1 MSCQC
6 SGMDAMEEQM
16 NPFDAGADSPMGS
29 SLAVAS
35 DEALV
40 ISAKAGMHLAYAE
53 LCRRHS
59 TSIFRTIH
67 RITRSEE
74 DAEDGLQESLLKA
87 FLHLNKFDGRSK
99 FSTWLTRIAIN
110 SALTIVRKKQA
121 HPESPFDGDML
132 SGLLISDPASDPE
145 RQFLEQERNLELRK
159 AVRRLP
165 PLLREATEVR
175 YSEEISV
182 SEVAARTRASLF
194 ATKSRLLRA
203 RKSLIRA
210 LREDEALHGSVSKLE
225 RRRRTWS

>member
-1 MSCQC
+1 MSCQR

-16 NPFDAGADSPMGS
+16 NPFDAGADSPMGIT
-29 SLAVAS
+29 LALAS

-67 RITRSEE
+67 RINRSEE

-87 FLHLNKFDGRSK
+87 FIHLNKFEGRSK

-110 SALTIVRKKQA
+110 SALMIVRKKRA
-121 HPESPFDGDML
+121 HPESPFDGDVL
-132 SGLLISDPASDPE
+132 SGLLISDPASNPE
-145 RQFLEQERNLELRK
+145 RHFLERERNLEFRK

-165 PLLREATEVR
+165 PLLREATEIR
-175 YSEEISV
+175 YSEEVSV

-203 RKSLIRA
+203 RKALIRA
-210 LREDEALHGSVSKLE
+210 LRE
-225 RRRRTWS
+225 T

>member
-1 MSCQC
+1 MS
-6 SGMDAMEEQM
+6 SLLLLFDAMEEPM

-29 SLAVAS
+29 TLGVAS

-87 FLHLNKFDGRSK
+87 FIHLNKFDGRSK

-110 SALTIVRKKQA
+110 SALMIVRKKRA

-132 SGLLISDPASDPE
+132 SGSLIVDPASDPE
-145 RQFLEQERNLELRK
+145 RHFLERERNLKLRK
-159 AVRRLP
+159 AVRRLS

-175 YSEEISV
+175 YWEEVSV
-182 SEVAARTRASLF
+182 SEVAERTRASLV
-194 ATKSRLLRA
+194 ATKTRLQRA
-203 RKSLIRA
+203 RKLLIRA
-210 LREDEALHGSVSKLE
+210 LSEDEVLHGGVSKA
-225 RRRRTWS
+225 

>member
-1 MSCQC
+1 
-6 SGMDAMEEQM
+6 M
-16 NPFDAGADSPMGS
+16 NPFDAGVDSPMGIT
-29 SLAVAS
+29 LALAS

-87 FLHLNKFDGRSK
+87 FIHLNKFDGRSK

-110 SALTIVRKKQA
+110 SALMIVRKKRA

-145 RQFLEQERNLELRK
+145 RHFLERERNLQPRK

-165 PLLREATEVR
+165 PLLREATEIR
-175 YSEEISV
+175 
-182 SEVAARTRASLF
+182 RRSLCP
-194 ATKSRLLRA
+194 KLPHGHGRRSSRLSR
-203 RKSLIRA
+203 
-210 LREDEALHGSVSKLE
+210 VC
-225 RRRRTWS
+225 

>member
-1 MSCQC
+1 
-6 SGMDAMEEQM
+6 MEEPM
-16 NPFDAGADSPMGS
+16 NPFDAGADSPMRS
-29 SLAVAS
+29 TLAVAS
-35 DEALV
+35 DEAIV
-40 ISAKAGMHLAYAE
+40 ISAKAGMHLAYTE

-59 TSIFRTIH
+59 TSIFRTIF

-87 FLHLNKFDGRSK
+87 FIHLNKFDGRSK

-110 SALTIVRKKQA
+110 SALMIVRKKRV

-132 SGLLISDPASDPE
+132 SGLLISDPASNPE
-145 RQFLEQERNLELRK
+145 RHFLERERNLKLRK

-165 PLLREATEVR
+165 PLLREATEIR
-175 YSEEISV
+175 YSEEVSV

-210 LREDEALHGSVSKLE
+210 PSEDESLRGSLSKLE
-225 RRRRTWS
+225 RKRRTWS

>member
-1 MSCQC
+1 
-6 SGMDAMEEQM
+6 M
-16 NPFDAGADSPMGS
+16 NPFYAGADSPMRS
-29 SLAVAS
+29 TLAVAS
-35 DEALV
+35 DEAIV
-40 ISAKAGMHLAYAE
+40 ISAKAGMHLADTE

-59 TSIFRTIH
+59 TSIFRTIF

-74 DAEDGLQESLLKA
+74 DAEDGLQELLLKA
-87 FLHLNKFDGRSK
+87 FLHLKKFDGRSK

-110 SALTIVRKKQA
+110 SALMIVRKKRA
-121 HPESPFDGDML
+121 HPENPFDGDML

-145 RQFLEQERNLELRK
+145 RHFLERERNLQLRK

-165 PLLREATEVR
+165 PLLREATEIR
-175 YSEEISV
+175 DSEEVSV

-210 LREDEALHGSVSKLE
+210 LSEDESLRGSLSKLE
-225 RRRRTWS
+225 RKRRTWS

>member
-1 MSCQC
+1 
-6 SGMDAMEEQM
+6 M
-16 NPFDAGADSPMGS
+16 NPFDAGADSPMGIT
-29 SLAVAS
+29 LALAS

-59 TSIFRTIH
+59 TSIFLH

-87 FLHLNKFDGRSK
+87 FIHLNKFDGRSK

-110 SALTIVRKKQA
+110 SALMIVRKKRA
-121 HPESPFDGDML
+121 HPESPFDGDVL
-132 SGLLISDPASDPE
+132 SGLLISGPASNPE
-145 RQFLEQERNLELRK
+145 RHCLERERNLEFRK

-165 PLLREATEVR
+165 PLLREATEIR
-175 YSEEISV
+175 YSEEVSV

-203 RKSLIRA
+203 RKALIRA
-210 LREDEALHGSVSKLE
+210 LRE
-225 RRRRTWS
+225 T

>member
-1 MSCQC
+1 
-6 SGMDAMEEQM
+6 M
-16 NPFDAGADSPMGS
+16 NPFDAGADSPMRS
-29 SLAVAS
+29 TLAVAS

-59 TSIFRTIH
+59 TSIFRTIF

-87 FLHLNKFDGRSK
+87 FIHLKKFDGRSK

-110 SALTIVRKKQA
+110 SALMIVRKKRA

-145 RQFLEQERNLELRK
+145 RHFLERERNLQLRK

-165 PLLREATEVR
+165 PLLREATEIR
-175 YSEEISV
+175 YSEEVSV
-182 SEVAARTRASLF
+182 SEVAARTRTSLF

-210 LREDEALHGSVSKLE
+210 LRE
-225 RRRRTWS
+225 T

>member
-16 NPFDAGADSPMGS
+16 NPFNAGADPPMGS
-29 SLAVAS
+29 TLAVAS

-87 FLHLNKFDGRSK
+87 FIHLNKFDGRSK

-110 SALTIVRKKQA
+110 SALMIVRKKRA
-121 HPESPFDGDML
+121 HPESPFDGAML
-132 SGLLISDPASDPE
+132 SSLLISDPASDPE
-145 RQFLEQERNLELRK
+145 RHFLERERNLELRK

-165 PLLREATEVR
+165 PLLREATEIR
-175 YSEEISV
+175 YSEEVSV

-210 LREDEALHGSVSKLE
+210 LRE
-225 RRRRTWS
+225 T

>member
-1 MSCQC
+1 
-6 SGMDAMEEQM
+6 M
-16 NPFDAGADSPMGS
+16 NSFDAGAGSPMGS
-29 SLAVAS
+29 TLAVAS

-87 FLHLNKFDGRSK
+87 FIHLNQFDGRSK

-110 SALTIVRKKQA
+110 TALMIVRKKRA

-132 SGLLISDPASDPE
+132 SGLLISGPASDPE
-145 RQFLEQERNLELRK
+145 RHLLERERNLKLRK

-165 PLLREATEVR
+165 PLLREATEIR
-175 YSEEISV
+175 YWEEVSV
-182 SEVAARTRASLF
+182 SEVAARTRDSLI
-194 ATKSRLLRA
+194 ATKTRLLRA
-203 RKSLIRA
+203 RKLLIRA
-210 LREDEALHGSVSKLE
+210 LSEDEVLHGACPKLE
-225 RRRRTWS
+225 RTPRTWPEQPPCWH